1 MNRLK
6 ELRNQRKLTLDDI
19 EAKTGIKR
27 GTYSN
32 YENNKTE
39 PKIETWQ
46 KLADYFKV
54 SVPYLQGYE
63 QPTPHNRLKELRQ
76 QNNLTL
82 KELGKK
88 VDIPNNSLSQYEN
101 GKRQPKLEIWQKL
114 ASFFNVSVPYIQGL
128 DKSNRIRELRKKKDL
143 SQSQLVQAFNEFLKD
158 RKTKP
163 ITIPTFSRWENSISN
178 PTEKMWSNLA
188 DFFNVSVPYIKG
200 EIDAQEIVEIAK
212 SLIFISNPK
221 LEFTLAN
228 GAVIND
234 NTRTL
239 LITNGL
245 LSVIKKLGAD
255 PVKEGN
261 EAFNKIDYLL
271 DDNGEYIDS
280 IKSALG
286 SEIPDD
292 ELTNAFVKNYQ
303 ATKCTN

>member
-39 PKIETWQ
+39 PK
-46 KLADYFKV
+46 
-54 SVPYLQGYE
+54 
-63 QPTPHNRLKELRQ
+63 
-76 QNNLTL
+76 
-82 KELGKK
+82 
-88 VDIPNNSLSQYEN
+88 
-101 GKRQPKLEIWQKL
+101 LEIW
-114 ASFFNVSVPYIQGL
+114 
-128 DKSNRIRELRKKKDL
+128 KK
-143 SQSQLVQAFNEFLKD
+143 
-158 RKTKP
+158 
-163 ITIPTFSRWENSISN
+163 
-178 PTEKMWSNLA
+178 LA

-200 EIDAQEIVEIAK
+200 EIDTQEIVEIAK
-212 SLIFISNPK
+212 SLIFISNSK

-228 GAVIND
+228 GTVIND

-239 LITNGL
+239 LIINGL

-255 PVKEGN
+255 PIKEGN
-261 EAFNKIDYLL
+261 EVFNKIDYLL
-271 DDNGEYIDS
+271 DDDGEYINS

>member
-6 ELRNQRKLTLDDI
+6 ELRKSHSLSQAEL
-19 EAKTGIKR
+19 AKETGI
-27 GTYSN
+27 SN
-32 YENNKTE
+32 QAISFYENGKRQ

-46 KLADYFKV
+46 KLADFFKV

-101 GKRQPKLEIWQKL
+101 GKRQPKIKIWQKL

-128 DKSNRIRELRKKKDL
+128 DKSNRIRELRKKKGV
-143 SQSQLVQAFNEFLKD
+143 SQDELANLLNVSQQ
-158 RKTKP
+158 
-163 ITIPTFSRWENSISN
+163 SISYYEKGIRD
-178 PTEKMWSNLA
+178 PTSDKWQKLA
-188 DFFNVSVPYIKG
+188 DFFQVSVPYIKDD
-200 EIDAQEIVEIAK
+200 IDTQEIVEIAK

-228 GAVIND
+228 GSVIND

-271 DDNGEYIDS
+271 DDDGEYIDS

>member
-1 MNRLK
+1 MNRIREERKRKNLTLQETVDKLK
-6 ELRNQRKLTLDDI
+6 EKESILITSDALSKY
-19 EAKTGIKR
+19 ER
-27 GTYSN
+27 GDR
-32 YENNKTE
+32 E
-39 PKIETWQ
+39 PKLETWQ
-46 KLADYFKV
+46 KLADFYGV

-76 QNNLTL
+76 
-82 KELGKK
+82 ERG
-88 VDIPNNSLSQYEN
+88 LSQDELAKCLGITRQSISYYEN
-101 GKRQPKLEIWQKL
+101 GDRNPSKKIW
-114 ASFFNVSVPYIQGL
+114 
-128 DKSNRIRELRKKKDL
+128 KS
-143 SQSQLVQAFNEFLKD
+143 
-158 RKTKP
+158 
-163 ITIPTFSRWENSISN
+163 
-178 PTEKMWSNLA
+178 LA
-188 DFFNVSVPYIKG
+188 DFFNVSVPYIQG
-200 EIDAQEIVEIAK
+200 EIDTQEIVEIAK

-228 GAVIND
+228 GSVIND

-271 DDNGEYIDS
+271 DDDGEYIDS